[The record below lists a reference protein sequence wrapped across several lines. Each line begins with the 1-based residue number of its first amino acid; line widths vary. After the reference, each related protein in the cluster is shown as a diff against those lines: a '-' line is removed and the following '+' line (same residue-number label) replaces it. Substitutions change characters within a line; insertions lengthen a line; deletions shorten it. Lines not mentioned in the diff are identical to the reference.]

1 MLLWLDSFK
10 QTENVKMTLRERKS
24 VNLRL
29 VSSLG
34 KAKQVFRGSED
45 FYGESFFNMMLS
57 LERKPSQRSMRPSGA
72 AQKEE
77 ERVSVKQSSVT
88 YRGTPVF
95 AEDMIGMGEASFGL
109 HKEEDTLYNMQDYEG
124 KKGRKIR

>member
-1 MLLWLDSFK
+1 MK
-10 QTENVKMTLRERKS
+10 RILRERKS

-45 FYGESFFNMMLS
+45 FYGESFFNMMLN
-57 LERKPSQRSMRPSGA
+57 LESKCSQRSMRSSRA

-77 ERVSVKQSSVT
+77 ESVSVKPSCGT

-109 HKEEDTLYNMQDYEG
+109 YEEEDTLYNMQGYDG
-124 KKGRKIR
+124 KKDRKIR